1 MSAQAVFQLAWQRHN
16 WHAPGLPA
24 CLPARLQ
31 VDNWQQ
37 VDPAW
42 LVRWIADH
50 ARDSKNVLKKP
61 LVLEEVGVGRCGKG

>member
-1 MSAQAVFQLAWQRHN
+1 
-16 WHAPGLPA
+16 
-24 CLPARLQ
+24 LQ

>member
-1 MSAQAVFQLAWQRHN
+1 
-16 WHAPGLPA
+16 
-24 CLPARLQ
+24 

-61 LVLEEVGVGRCGKG
+61 LVLEEVGVGVWEGAARWGESRWCREPA